1 MSIFSKPQTIILK
14 DSTRDEDYLKQL
26 NDLLQSASD
35 EETKKKIEKEIA
47 VVNAGII
54 GEKNIIYELQ
64 NSHMDMVVLHDLYF
78 ETNTGHTAQIDFM
91 VICSKIIFII
101 ECKNLVGN
109 IEINSKGAFVRTI
122 YYGKNFQKEGFY
134 SPITQNQRH
143 LEVLKEKKADSQKN
157 IIMTALSN
165 YGFADYFKSL
175 VVLANPKTVLND
187 KFAKKEV
194 KSQVYRA
201 DQLVNVIKK
210 INQESKNLKSS
221 LKEMQDTGNVWLNRL
236 SDHPDT
242 RIDHFK
248 EMLQNT
254 VSNKEYEHPS
264 VKVCPKCGKPLV
276 KRISKRGE
284 NKVQEFWG
292 CSGFPYCRY
301 IEKN

>member
-26 NDLLQSASD
+26 NDFLQSVSD

-47 VVNAGII
+47 VVKAGIT

-101 ECKNLVGN
+101 ECKNLIGN
-109 IEINSKGAFVRTI
+109 IEINSKGDFVRTI
-122 YYGKNFQKEGFY
+122 YYGKKFQKEGIY
-134 SPITQNQRH
+134 SPITENQRH

-210 INQESKNLKSS
+210 INQESKNPKSS

-248 EMLQNT
+248 MLQNT
-254 VSNKEYEHPS
+254 VSNEQPS
-264 VKVCPKCGKPLV
+264 EKKCPKCGKPLV

-284 NKVQEFWG
+284 NKGQEFWG

-301 IEKN
+301 SELGYK